1 MSKRTLGHQPLHGLS
16 LPLPS
21 LKEHSP
27 LENEAGPLHNPSF
40 SGKGRGVKVNRGQP
54 RWRPPMLQGP
64 TVASQQTVQSLARA
78 QSPSIAGRHEARDPA
93 LISTDTKPSTTPRVK
108 QGPTI
113 RLQAS
118 KPQGSPGVP
127 PLQGWLPPAYLVA
140 LLVVGAWGPGHC
152 ALCRLS
158 PLRFLTSHLERPA
171 FLFAPGDP
179 ALPLTPAR
187 SLGQAARLAYT
198 CVGAQPGSAASHTL
212 TALHGGLSK

>member
-1 MSKRTLGHQPLHGLS
+1 MPASWEGFLEAGLVACFLLMFNIFSSPRTRCCSSSGRLWSGKKRGQHGAECVVPRLCLCCPRGLAHQPLHGLS

-64 TVASQQTVQSLARA
+64 TVASQQTIQSLARA

-140 LLVVGAWGPGHC
+140 LLVVGVLLLLG
-152 ALCRLS
+152 
-158 PLRFLTSHLERPA
+158 EQ
-171 FLFAPGDP
+171 
-179 ALPLTPAR
+179 LPL
-187 SLGQAARLAYT
+187 LAA
-198 CVGAQPGSAASHTL
+198 
-212 TALHGGLSK
+212 